1 VAISVAALIERLQAD
16 VPEYDGA
23 PTGRQYRR
31 AVLDAVSDLS
41 ARKPIVKSASLDVIS
56 GQASYVL
63 PEDFLRFIT
72 LEIPAA
78 QDGVIVTG
86 DGVVP
91 IGARSLVN
99 WRTEVSGLTLT
110 LDPTPT
116 FDFTY
121 TLRYAAKHALTGN
134 EPTDRYE
141 TLTDELVS
149 VALLKARSIA
159 LGFIA
164 AKVSRDA
171 WLYKEAEQQVDKRQ
185 QSVALRTEAVAAND
199 EYVAAI
205 KALAPAQSGG
215 SFEPAAGDLA
225 WLGRM

>member
-1 VAISVAALIERLQAD
+1 
-16 VPEYDGA
+16 
-23 PTGRQYRR
+23 
-31 AVLDAVSDLS
+31 VLDAVADLS
-41 ARKPIVKSASLDVIS
+41 ARKPMVKAAALDVVA
-56 GQASYVL
+56 GQASYAL
-63 PEDFLRFIT
+63 PADFLRFIA

-86 DGVVP
+86 DGIVP
-91 IGARSLVN
+91 IGARSPVS
-99 WRTEVSGLTLT
+99 WRTEVSGLTLI

-121 TLRYAAKHALTGN
+121 TLRYAAKYALTGEDPN
-134 EPTDRYE
+134 DRYE
-141 TLTDELVS
+141 TLTDELAS

-171 WLYKEAEQQVDKRQ
+171 WLYKEAEQQVDKRE
-185 QSVALRTEAVAAND
+185 QSKAIRAEAVAAND
-199 EYVAAI
+199 EYIAAI

-215 SFEPAAGDLA
+215 PFEPAAGDLS

>member
-23 PTGRQYRR
+23 PTDQQYRR

-41 ARKPIVKSASLDVIS
+41 ARKPVVKATALNLVA

-63 PEDFLRFIT
+63 PEDFLRFIA
-72 LEIPAA
+72 LEIPHA

-91 IGARSLVN
+91 VGTRSPVN
-99 WRTEVSGLTLT
+99 WRTEIAGATLT
-110 LDPTPT
+110 LDPVPT
-116 FDFTY
+116 FNFTY
-121 TLRYAAKHALTGN
+121 TLRYAAKHVLAGEAPN
-134 EPTDRYE
+134 DRYE
-141 TLTDELVS
+141 TLTDELAS
-149 VALLKARSIA
+149 VVLLKARSIA

-171 WLYKEAEQQVDKRQ
+171 WLYKEAEQQVDKRE
-185 QSVALRTEAVAAND
+185 QSKALRAEAVAAND

-215 SFEPAAGDLA
+215 PFEPAAGDLA

>member
-1 VAISVAALIERLQAD
+1 MAISAAELVARLSAD
-16 VPEYDGA
+16 VPEYDDA
-23 PTGRQYRR
+23 PTDQQYRR
-31 AVLDAVSDLS
+31 AVLDAVADLS
-41 ARKPIVKSASLDVIS
+41 ARKPMVKSASLDMVS
-56 GQASYVL
+56 GQASYAL
-63 PEDFLRFIT
+63 PDDFLRFVG
-72 LEIPAA
+72 LEIPYA

-91 IGARSLVN
+91 VGTRSPVD
-99 WRTEVSGLTLT
+99 WQTEVSGLTLT

-121 TLRYAAKHALTGN
+121 TLRYAAKHALTGE
-134 EPTDRYE
+134 EPNDRYE
-141 TLTDELVS
+141 TLTGELAS
-149 VALLKARSIA
+149 VALMKARSIA

-171 WLYKEAEQQVDKRQ
+171 WTYKEAEQQVDKRE
-185 QSVALRTEAVAAND
+185 QSKAIRAEATAAND

-215 SFEPAAGDLA
+215 PFEPTTGDLA